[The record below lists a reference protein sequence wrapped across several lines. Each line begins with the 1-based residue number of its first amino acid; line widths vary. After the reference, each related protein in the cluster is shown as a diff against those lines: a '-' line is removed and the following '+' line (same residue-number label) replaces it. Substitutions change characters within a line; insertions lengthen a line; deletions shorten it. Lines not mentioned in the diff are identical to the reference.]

1 MKNTLNW
8 IRAAP
13 NPYLR
18 RHHMEKM
25 TVIINIQTME
35 KAIGSINPISFEALW
50 QTDLESLR
58 EIQDNFIKQ
67 YNQAIRGGP
76 QT

>member
-1 MKNTLNW
+1 
-8 IRAAP
+8 
-13 NPYLR
+13 
-18 RHHMEKM
+18 MEKM